1 MDEDSMKK
9 HVFMTFFLLLEHHKS
24 RSTNNVINAGQYPL
38 GIVAA
43 KTYTY
48 ANHVEDIM
56 IAHLPLWLSQS
67 KLLNCIIQ

>member
-43 KTYTY
+43 KTYTSLTMLR
-48 ANHVEDIM
+48 I
-56 IAHLPLWLSQS
+56 L
-67 KLLNCIIQ
+67 